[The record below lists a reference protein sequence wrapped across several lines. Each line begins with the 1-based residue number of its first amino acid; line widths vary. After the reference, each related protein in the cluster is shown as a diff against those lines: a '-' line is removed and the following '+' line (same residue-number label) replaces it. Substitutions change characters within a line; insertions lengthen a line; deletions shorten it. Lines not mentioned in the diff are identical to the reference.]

1 MTAVAHG
8 DIESLWQAHR
18 AADWPKGLA
27 SHEGELMTLDTVI
40 GGCVIYFLE
49 ENRLDPQRAG
59 MLEGCLADLN
69 GLMADLSD
77 DAAAYFERLRVLGQ
91 LLLTRPCS

>member
-1 MTAVAHG
+1 
-8 DIESLWQAHR
+8 
-18 AADWPKGLA
+18 
-27 SHEGELMTLDTVI
+27 
-40 GGCVIYFLE
+40 
-49 ENRLDPQRAG
+49 